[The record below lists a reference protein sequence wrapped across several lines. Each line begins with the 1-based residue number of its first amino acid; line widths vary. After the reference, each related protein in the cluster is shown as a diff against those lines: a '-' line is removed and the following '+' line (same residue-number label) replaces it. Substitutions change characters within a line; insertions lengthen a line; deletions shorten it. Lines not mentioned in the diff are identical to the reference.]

1 VRDADKCTSMHRSVA
16 HSLGRMMTRTT
27 KRVLRYAGV
36 DARRYAPQSSERAM
50 MERLLASYGVDCVF
64 DVGANTGQYAEGL
77 RNLGYK
83 GRIISFE
90 PLSAA
95 HALLIEN
102 SRDDPEWVVAPPHGF
117 G

>member
-1 VRDADKCTSMHRSVA
+1 
-16 HSLGRMMTRTT
+16 
-27 KRVLRYAGV
+27 
-36 DARRYAPQSSERAM
+36 M